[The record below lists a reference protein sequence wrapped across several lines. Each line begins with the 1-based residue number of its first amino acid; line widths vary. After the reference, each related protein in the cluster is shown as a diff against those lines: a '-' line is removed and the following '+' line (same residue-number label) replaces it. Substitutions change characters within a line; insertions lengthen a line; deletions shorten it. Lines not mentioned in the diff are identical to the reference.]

1 MTSSGPADQ
10 TPRSGPDTAPPPAA
24 ATPADPD
31 DLNLPGRSSEPEV
44 ITNPK
49 FRIWL
54 RADGIVQVVWALGDS
69 MDFDDAVAVTEAM
82 SALTG
87 GRKSPILAD
96 ARGGG
101 PPERSSRAEFAR
113 RSDLMS
119 AVAIV
124 VDTPLTRTMGNFFL
138 AVNKPVAPTR
148 LFEDEGPA
156 VAWLSGFLP

>member
-10 TPRSGPDTAPPPAA
+10 TPGSGPELVASPYDM
-24 ATPADPD
+24 TPADPD
-31 DLNLPGRSSEPEV
+31 DLNHLGQSSEPQV
-44 ITNPK
+44 ITHPK
-49 FRIWL
+49 FRMWL
-54 RADGIVQVVWALGDS
+54 REDGIVQVGGVRGAS

-148 LFEDEGPA
+148 LFEDEGSA